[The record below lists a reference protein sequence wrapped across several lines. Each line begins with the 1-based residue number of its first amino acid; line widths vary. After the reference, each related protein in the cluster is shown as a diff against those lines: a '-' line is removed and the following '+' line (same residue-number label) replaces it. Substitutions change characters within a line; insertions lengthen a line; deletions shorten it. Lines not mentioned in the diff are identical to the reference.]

1 MPKRSGTFRPI
12 LSCPRRGRGAIEERE
27 RMTLMAFLMAAG
39 GLILLFFGGEVL
51 LRGAVSI
58 ALRSGLSPL
67 LIGLTIVAFAT
78 SMPELMVTV
87 TSGLQGV
94 TDVGIGNVIGS
105 NIANILLIL
114 GVAAMISPIP
124 TQIRQVIRD
133 SSVMILATGLFILFA
148 LTGHLGYIQGGFMVS
163 LLLLY
168 VWSSYRRERQRG
180 GRVDAAEIEGAEK
193 GPCSTPVAV
202 GLIVG
207 GIFGLVC
214 GSELLVRGAVDIA
227 RAAGISETVIGLTLV
242 AFGTS
247 LPELA
252 TGIVAALR
260 GHTEVALGNVMGSNI
275 FNILLI
281 VGILAMLVPV
291 PVAAEVINFDMWA
304 MAAVS
309 VLVIP
314 LMLSGRQIG
323 RMEGVLLVA
332 IYLAYVFYQFDP
344 GRVSA

>member
-1 MPKRSGTFRPI
+1 
-12 LSCPRRGRGAIEERE
+12 
-27 RMTLMAFLMAAG
+27 MTLMAFLMAAG

-87 TSGLQGV
+87 TSGLGGV
-94 TDVGIGNVIGS
+94 TDVGVGNVIGS

-133 SSVMILATGLFILFA
+133 SSVMVFATGVFIVFA
-148 LTGHLGYIQGGFMVS
+148 LTGEMSYFHGCFMLG

-168 VWSSYRRERQRG
+168 MWNSYRSERRRG
-180 GRVDAAEIEGAEK
+180 VSLDIEEIEGAEK
-193 GPCSTPVAV
+193 GPCSTAVAI
-202 GLIVG
+202 GLIIG
-207 GIFGLVC
+207 GIIGLVC
-214 GSELLVRGAVDIA
+214 GSELLVHGAVDIA
-227 RAAGISETVIGLTLV
+227 RAVGISETVIGLTLV

-281 VGILAMLVPV
+281 IGILTLIVPV
-291 PVAAEVINFDMWA
+291 QVAAEVLKFDMWA

-323 RMEGVLLVA
+323 RMEGLLLVA
-332 IYLAYVFYQFDP
+332 IYLAYIFYQFDP
-344 GRVSA
+344 GRTTA